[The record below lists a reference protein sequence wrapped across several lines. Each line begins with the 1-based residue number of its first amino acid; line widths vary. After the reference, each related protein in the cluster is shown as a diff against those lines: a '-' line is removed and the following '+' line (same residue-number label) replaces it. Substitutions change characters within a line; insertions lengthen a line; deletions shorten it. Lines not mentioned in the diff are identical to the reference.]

1 LKELL
6 LLLLTPNNSPRL
18 TADEIE
24 ARTRAFVVVMVTLI
38 LFFIVVTLIYSVM
51 FVSQPIKAMAPIDQ
65 AFTKM
70 LNDIVLLI
78 VGGIGGVMTKGLTN
92 EATAMMNNVKAGTS
106 AYVAPKVETITMA
119 AAPPSGWAP
128 PPAPTTPPVLDEAE
142 RERLANIK
150 ADLR

>member
-1 LKELL
+1 MKELL

-24 ARTRAFVVVMVTLI
+24 ARVRAFVVVMVTLI

-78 VGGIGGVMTKGLTN
+78 VGGIGGIMTKGLSN
-92 EATAMMNNVKAGTS
+92 EATAMMNNVKAGKD

-119 AAPPSGWAP
+119 AWTP

>member
-1 LKELL
+1 
-6 LLLLTPNNSPRL
+6 
-18 TADEIE
+18 
-24 ARTRAFVVVMVTLI
+24 
-38 LFFIVVTLIYSVM
+38 M

-78 VGGIGGVMTKGLTN
+78 VGGIGGIMTKGLTN

-106 AYVAPKVETITMA
+106 AYVVPKVETITMA
-119 AAPPSGWAP
+119 SAPGWTP

>member
-1 LKELL
+1 
-6 LLLLTPNNSPRL
+6 
-18 TADEIE
+18 
-24 ARTRAFVVVMVTLI
+24 MVTLI

-78 VGGIGGVMTKGLTN
+78 VGGIGGIMTKGLTN

-106 AYVAPKVETITMA
+106 AYVAPAVKEVVFQDTSS
-119 AAPPSGWAP
+119 PSVPVGL
-128 PPAPTTPPVLDEAE
+128 PVLEDDQ
-142 RERLANIK
+142 ERLRMANARESVK
-150 ADLR
+150 